1 MKEMFV
7 GKPAVMLIGGPET
20 GKSNFL
26 FKAWTNIDSGSGL
39 IEKDGRLPLDAEY
52 LQGGAESQLR
62 GKYAGHT
69 SHEVQVVSE
78 IPIRL
83 RSDKG
88 KTALLLVP
96 DIDGEQI
103 NRIFHARKWSGEW
116 ESLLKETTSYLLFV
130 RVNSRQT
137 VAPLDWVSCHQLY
150 SGVAAPVAPEQ
161 NVAAVATPA
170 EMPTQ
175 VILVDWLQFIA
186 QAIHDKY
193 PHSLRPRVGIIVT
206 AWDSVAVDFQFGP
219 SDWIKENFPLL
230 HQFCMSNQET
240 FEFAFF
246 GSSIFSGDPETDPDF
261 ADELSKKDP
270 RSLGYVRYPPDNLE
284 SKDFTMPIA
293 WALGWQ
299 SMV

>member
-26 FKAWTNIDSGSGL
+26 FKAWMYIDSGSGL
-39 IEKDGRLPLDAEY
+39 IEKDERLPLDAEY
-52 LQGGAESQLR
+52 LQEGAESQLR

-83 RSDKG
+83 RSDKE
-88 KTALLLVP
+88 KKALLLVP

-103 NRIFHARKWSGEW
+103 NRVFRARKWSAEW
-116 ESLLKETTSYLLFV
+116 ESLLTETTAYLLFV
-130 RVNSRQT
+130 RVNSQQT
-137 VAPLDWVSCHQLY
+137 VAPLDWISCHQLY
-150 SGVAAPVAPEQ
+150 SGAAAPVAPEQ
-161 NVAAVATPA
+161 NVAEGATPA

-175 VILVDWLQFIA
+175 VVFVDWLQFIA
-186 QAIHDKY
+186 QALHDKY
-193 PHSLRPRVGIIVT
+193 PHPLRPRVGIIVT
-206 AWDSVAVDFQFGP
+206 AWDAVAVDFKFGP

-230 HQFCMSNQET
+230 HQFCMSNQKT

-246 GSSIFSGDPETDPDF
+246 GSSIFSGDPETNPDF
-261 ADELSKKDP
+261 ADELSHKDP
-270 RSLGYVRYPPDNLE
+270 RSLGYVRHPPNNLE
-284 SKDFTMPIA
+284 SKDFTMPMA